1 MEVSSLVTSALT
13 DTSGSLLGATFVLWS
28 WWANTAMLGMWVCN
42 AELQYSTNI
51 VPNSRPA
58 RLLFQLVLYQCQAAF
73 QGCCPVGEDI
83 DSTTVQLHQGPGAL
97 LLRVGPHIGPVHGV
111 CQAEVGDLGVTPKV
125 IAMTLVRSLTLAYCF
140 RTVFCILT
148 GWPSLQFCSLQA
160 APVPYLTEFRTVL
173 PCFKYFILRALR
185 SIIEQILKY

>member
-1 MEVSSLVTSALT
+1 VVLVGKHG
-13 DTSGSLLGATFVLWS
+13 DVGDV
-28 WWANTAMLGMWVCN
+28 GMQCRVAIQHEYCSQ
-42 AELQYSTNI
+42 LQAS
-51 VPNSRPA
+51 
-58 RLLFQLVLYQCQAAF
+58 QAAPSA
-73 QGCCPVGEDI
+73 CPLSVPGRL
-83 DSTTVQLHQGPGAL
+83 SGMLSGWRRCTTVQLHQGPGAL

-111 CQAEVGDLGVTPKV
+111 CQAEVGDLGVTPEV